1 MSARI
6 DLDRPHA
13 HFTNLDFLTGK
24 VIVQLN
30 SATSISSIN
39 VKLEGESRTRLAG
52 PRFPGSD
59 RQDKKK
65 IELEIHKVSIG
76 GGETLVPGEI
86 SMAVVLDN

>member
-1 MSARI
+1 MAARI

-59 RQDKKK
+59 RQDRKKT
-65 IELEIHKVSIG
+65 ELEIHKVSRV
-76 GGETLVPGEI
+76 ETLAPGEI
-86 SMAVVLDN
+86 SMMVLLDN